1 MRNRLSVSA
10 RLQIA
15 KGKFREY
22 EGRMRQ
28 LEGRLTVIQGRAQQT
43 TGRARVRLKR
53 LERDVRSTIDATLAR
68 VDGLMKFVEPRVR
81 RSLAQTRALEHGLRA
96 GIRAGAAAYRKT
108 RPK

>member
-1 MRNRLSVSA
+1 MKDRLNVNA

-22 EGRMRQ
+22 EGRLKQ

-43 TGRARVRLKR
+43 TGRARVRLQR

-68 VDGLMKFVEPRVR
+68 VDGLMKAVEPRVR
-81 RSLAQTRALEHGLRA
+81 RSLAQTKALERGVRA
-96 GIRAGAAAYRKT
+96 GIRAGAAAYRRS